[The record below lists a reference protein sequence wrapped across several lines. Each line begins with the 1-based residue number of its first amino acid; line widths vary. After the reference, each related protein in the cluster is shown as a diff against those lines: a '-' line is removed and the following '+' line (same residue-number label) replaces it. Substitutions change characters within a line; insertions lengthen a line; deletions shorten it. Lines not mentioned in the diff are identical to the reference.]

1 MKRLF
6 WSLAVVTLMA
16 APSSA
21 VAAIN
26 EPVKTDAGLVAGVA
40 GNSPDVRVF
49 KGIPFAAPP
58 VGPLRWKAPQPAA
71 KWDGVRKA
79 EAFGPRCMQGGGG
92 DGRGREGAPPPP
104 PTSEDCL
111 YVNIWT
117 AAASASAKLP
127 VMVWS
132 YGGAFTG
139 GSGSLP
145 GYDGEA
151 LAKKGVVFV
160 TYNYRLGPFGFYAHP
175 ELTKES
181 GRNASGNYGV
191 MDLAAALKWVQANI
205 GAFGGD
211 PGRVTLVGESA
222 GAALASVLAGSK
234 EGRGL
239 YHRVIAQSASWSGV
253 RMEKM
258 MTLAEAEQAGKDA
271 AAKIG
276 AATLADLRV
285 KPADE
290 IMKMPGGRPIVD
302 GWYVTEDL
310 STTYAKGRQTDV
322 DVLVGSNENEAGF
335 AFFGVPKG
343 TAAEFT
349 AQIKDRFADRSAEFL
364 RIYPAGS
371 DAESNAAQV
380 KSFND
385 EVAWN
390 MRSWALSQ
398 SKQRKSKAY
407 LYYFTKV
414 PPANGNQP
422 SRGAIHTAEIPYAL
436 GNGPRT
442 WTDGDRALSETMT
455 SYWVNFAASGTPN
468 GKGLP
473 VWPEFKGANGKS
485 MILGDKVEA
494 GEPLDAQRIALY
506 DFAFGRMMS
515 ATAPTRSTA
524 GN

>member
-1 MKRLF
+1 M
-6 WSLAVVTLMA
+6 
-16 APSSA
+16 
-21 VAAIN
+21 
-26 EPVKTDAGLVAGVA
+26 
-40 GNSPDVRVF
+40 F

-92 DGRGREGAPPPP
+92 GGRGREGAPPPP

-139 GSGSLP
+139 GAGSLP

-205 GAFGGD
+205 AAFGGD

-222 GAALASVLAGSK
+222 GAALESVLAGSK

-276 AATLADLRV
+276 AAYARG
-285 KPADE
+285 PA
-290 IMKMPGGRPIVD
+290 
-302 GWYVTEDL
+302 
-310 STTYAKGRQTDV
+310 RQ
-322 DVLVGSNENEAGF
+322 
-335 AFFGVPKG
+335 
-343 TAAEFT
+343 
-349 AQIKDRFADRSAEFL
+349 
-364 RIYPAGS
+364 
-371 DAESNAAQV
+371 
-380 KSFND
+380 
-385 EVAWN
+385 
-390 MRSWALSQ
+390 
-398 SKQRKSKAY
+398 
-407 LYYFTKV
+407 
-414 PPANGNQP
+414 
-422 SRGAIHTAEIPYAL
+422 SR
-436 GNGPRT
+436 
-442 WTDGDRALSETMT
+442 
-455 SYWVNFAASGTPN
+455 
-468 GKGLP
+468 
-473 VWPEFKGANGKS
+473 
-485 MILGDKVEA
+485 
-494 GEPLDAQRIALY
+494 
-506 DFAFGRMMS
+506 
-515 ATAPTRSTA
+515 PTRS
-524 GN
+524 

>member
-1 MKRLF
+1 MKKALLTASVLF
-6 WSLAVVTLMA
+6 VATAASAAVT
-16 APSSA
+16 
-21 VAAIN
+21 

-40 GNSPDVRVF
+40 GNNPDVRVF

-92 DGRGREGAPPPP
+92 GGRGREGAPPPP

-117 AAASASAKLP
+117 AAPSASAKLP

-139 GSGSLP
+139 GAGSLP

-181 GRNASGNYGV
+181 GRKASGNYGV

-205 GAFGGD
+205 AAFGGD

-222 GAALASVLAGSK
+222 GAALESVLAGSK

-239 YHRVIAQSASWSGV
+239 YHRIIAQSASWSGV

-258 MTLAEAEQAGKDA
+258 MTLAEAEQAGRDA
-271 AAKIG
+271 ALKIG
-276 AATLADLRV
+276 ADTLAGLRA

-290 IMKMPGGRPIVD
+290 IMKMAAAAARSWTAGTSPRICRRP
-302 GWYVTEDL
+302 TRR
-310 STTYAKGRQTDV
+310 AGRQMWTCSS
-322 DVLVGSNENEAGF
+322 GRTRTKPAS
-335 AFFGVPKG
+335 
-343 TAAEFT
+343 
-349 AQIKDRFADRSAEFL
+349 RSSASRKE
-364 RIYPAGS
+364 RRRNSPR
-371 DAESNAAQV
+371 
-380 KSFND
+380 
-385 EVAWN
+385 
-390 MRSWALSQ
+390 RS
-398 SKQRKSKAY
+398 
-407 LYYFTKV
+407 
-414 PPANGNQP
+414 
-422 SRGAIHTAEIPYAL
+422 
-436 GNGPRT
+436 
-442 WTDGDRALSETMT
+442 
-455 SYWVNFAASGTPN
+455 
-468 GKGLP
+468 
-473 VWPEFKGANGKS
+473 
-485 MILGDKVEA
+485 
-494 GEPLDAQRIALY
+494 RIA
-506 DFAFGRMMS
+506 S
-515 ATAPTRSTA
+515 PIAPPSS
-524 GN
+524 

>member
-1 MKRLF
+1 MKQALLSVVAF
-6 WSLAVVTLMA
+6 LVAGVASAAVT
-16 APSSA
+16 
-21 VAAIN
+21 
-26 EPVKTDAGLVAGVA
+26 EPVKTDGGLVSGAAGA
-40 GNSPDVRVF
+40 SPEVRVF
-49 KGIPFAAPP
+49 KGIPYAAPP
-58 VGPLRWKAPQPAA
+58 VGPLRWKAPQPAP
-71 KWDGVRKA
+71 KWDGVRA
-79 EAFGPRCMQGGGG
+79 ATAFGPRCMQGGGG
-92 DGRGREGAPPPP
+92 GGRGREGAPPPP

-111 YVNIWT
+111 SVNIWT
-117 AAASASAKLP
+117 AAASSSARLP

-139 GSGSLP
+139 GAGSLP

-160 TYNYRLGPFGFYAHP
+160 TYNYRLGAFGFFAHP

-191 MDLAAALKWVQANI
+191 MDLAAVLKWVQANI
-205 GAFGGD
+205 AGFGGD
-211 PGRVTLVGESA
+211 PARVTLVGESA
-222 GAALASVLAGSK
+222 GAALESVLVGSK

-239 YHRVIAQSASWSGV
+239 YHRVIAESASWSGV

-258 MTLAEAEQAGKDA
+258 QTLAEAEQIGKDA

-276 AATLADLRV
+276 ASSLAELRA

-290 IMKMPGGRPIVD
+290 ILKIPGGRPIVD

-310 STTYAKGRQTDV
+310 STTYARGRQADV

-349 AQIKDRFADRSAEFL
+349 AQIKDRFGNKAAEFL
-364 RIYPAGS
+364 KLYPAGS
-371 DAESNAAQV
+371 DAESNTAQV

-398 SKQRKSKAY
+398 SKQKKGKAY
-407 LYYFTKV
+407 VYYFTKV

-436 GNGPRT
+436 GNGARN
-442 WTDGDRALSETMT
+442 WTDSDRALSETMT
-455 SYWVNFAASGTPN
+455 SYWVNFAAAGNPN
-468 GKGLP
+468 GPGLP
-473 VWPEFKGANGKS
+473 AWPEFKGASGKT

-494 GEPLDAQRIALY
+494 GEPIGAAQVALY
-506 DFAFGRMMS
+506 DFAFSRMMS
-515 ATAPTRSTA
+515 S

>member
-1 MKRLF
+1 MKRFMFGAAVL
-6 WSLAVVTLMA
+6 LAA
-16 APSSA
+16 AAAS
-21 VAAIN
+21 AAIT
-26 EPVKTDAGLVAGVA
+26 EPVKLDAGMVSGAA
-40 GNSPDVRVF
+40 GNDAAVRVF
-49 KGIPFAAPP
+49 KGIPYAAPP
-58 VGPLRWKAPQPAA
+58 VGPLRWKAPQPAV
-71 KWDGVRKA
+71 KWDGVRRA
-79 EAFGPRCMQGGGG
+79 EAFGPRCMQGGG
-92 DGRGREGAPPPP
+92 GRGREGAPPPP

-117 AAASASAKLP
+117 PAASASAKLP

-139 GSGSLP
+139 GAGSLP

-191 MDLAAALKWVQANI
+191 MDLAAALTWVQVNI
-205 GAFGGD
+205 AAFGGD

-222 GAALASVLAGSK
+222 GAALESVLVGSK

-258 MTLAEAEQAGKDA
+258 QTLAEAEQAGKDA

-276 AATLADLRV
+276 AATLTDLRA
-285 KPADE
+285 KSADD
-290 IMKMPGGRPIVD
+290 IMKMAAYGGRPIVD

-349 AQIKDRFADRSAEFL
+349 AQVKDRFADRSAEFL

-398 SKQRKSKAY
+398 SKQRKAKAY

-422 SRGAIHTAEIPYAL
+422 NRGAIHTAEIPYAL

-442 WTDGDRALSETMT
+442 WTDSDRALSETMT
-455 SYWVNFAASGTPN
+455 SYWVNFAAGGTPN

-473 VWPEFKGANGKS
+473 LWPEFKGANGKS
-485 MILGDKVEA
+485 MILGDKVEP
-494 GEPLDAQRIALY
+494 GESLDAQRIALY
-506 DFAFGRMMS
+506 DVAFSRMMS
-515 ATAPTRSTA
+515 PRTA

>member
-1 MKRLF
+1 MVMTQRFGALAVAGLLAGG
-6 WSLAVVTLMA
+6 SLASAAVT
-16 APSSA
+16 
-21 VAAIN
+21 
-26 EPVKTDAGLVAGVA
+26 EPVKTDAGLVSGVA
-40 GNSPDVRVF
+40 GTNPDVRVF
-49 KGIPFAAPP
+49 KGIPYAAPP
-58 VGPLRWKAPQPAA
+58 VGPLRWKAPQPAP

-79 EAFGPRCMQGGGG
+79 EAFGPRCMQAGGGG
-92 DGRGREGAPPPP
+92 GRGREGAPPPP

-111 YVNIWT
+111 SINIWT
-117 AAASASAKLP
+117 AASSTSAKLP

-139 GSGSLP
+139 GAGSLP

-151 LAKKGVVFV
+151 LARKGVVFV

-181 GRNASGNYGV
+181 GHHASGNYGV

-205 GAFGGD
+205 AAFGGD
-211 PGRVTLVGESA
+211 PARVTVVGESA
-222 GAALASVLAGSK
+222 GAALESVLAGSK

-239 YHRVIAQSASWSGV
+239 YHRIIAESASWSGV

-258 MTLAEAEQAGKDA
+258 QTLAEAEQAGQDA
-271 AAKIG
+271 ATKIG
-276 AATLADLRV
+276 AKTLAELRAR
-285 KPADE
+285 PADE

-310 STTYAKGRQTDV
+310 SITYARSRQADV

-343 TAAEFT
+343 TATEFT
-349 AQIKDRFADRSAEFL
+349 AQVKDRFGDRSAEFL
-364 RIYPAGS
+364 KLYPAATDS
-371 DAESNAAQV
+371 ESNAAQV

-398 SKQRKSKAY
+398 SKQRKGKAY
-407 LYYFTKV
+407 LYYFTRV
-414 PPANGNQP
+414 PPANGTQP

-436 GNGPRT
+436 GNGPRS
-442 WTDGDRALSETMT
+442 WTDADRALSETMT
-455 SYWVNFAASGTPN
+455 SYWANFAATGNPN

-473 VWPEFKGANGKS
+473 AWPEFKGPSGHA
-485 MILGDKVEA
+485 MILGDKVEP
-494 GEPLDAQRIALY
+494 GEPLDAARIALY
-506 DFAFGRMMS
+506 DYAFSRLMS
-515 ATAPTRSTA
+515 PKTTS

>member
-1 MKRLF
+1 MKHSSWLVALF
-6 WSLAVVTLMA
+6 GLLAA
-16 APSSA
+16 SS
-21 VAAIN
+21 VAAAGIT
-26 EPVKTDAGLVAGVA
+26 EPVKTDAGLVSGVA
-40 GNSPDVRVF
+40 GTNAQVRVY
-49 KGIPFAAPP
+49 KGIPYAAPP

-79 EAFGPRCMQGGGG
+79 EAFGPRCMQGGGAG
-92 DGRGREGAPPPP
+92 GRAGAPPPP

-111 YVNIWT
+111 YVNVWT
-117 AAASASAKLP
+117 AASSASAKLP

-139 GSGSLP
+139 GAGSLP

-151 LAKKGVVFV
+151 LAGKGAVFV

-175 ELTKES
+175 ELTRES
-181 GRNASGNYGV
+181 GHNASGNYGV

-205 GAFGGD
+205 AAFGGD

-222 GAALASVLAGSK
+222 GAALESVLVGSR

-239 YHRVIAQSASWSGV
+239 YHRVIGESASWSGV

-271 AAKIG
+271 AMKIG
-276 AATLADLRV
+276 ASSLAELRT

-290 IMKMPGGRPIVD
+290 IMKMAMYGGRPIVD

-310 STTYAKGRQTDV
+310 STTYAKGRQNDV

-349 AQIKDRFADRSAEFL
+349 AQIKDRFADRADQFL
-364 RIYPAGS
+364 KIYPAAS
-371 DAESNAAQV
+371 DAESNVAQV

-442 WTDGDRALSETMT
+442 WTDADRALSETMT
-455 SYWVNFAASGTPN
+455 SYWVNFATTGNPN
-468 GKGLP
+468 GKNLP
-473 VWPEFKGANGKS
+473 QWPEFKGASGKT

-494 GEPLDAQRIALY
+494 GEPLDASRIALY

-515 ATAPTRSTA
+515 PRTS

>member
-1 MKRLF
+1 MNRIS
-6 WSLAVVTLMA
+6 WSIAVVALLGVSSVVSA
-16 APSSA
+16 AVS
-21 VAAIN
+21 
-26 EPVKTDAGLVAGVA
+26 EPVRTDAGLVSGVA
-40 GNSPDVRVF
+40 GTNAEIRVF
-49 KGIPFAAPP
+49 KGIPYAAPP
-58 VGPLRWKAPQPAA
+58 VGPLRWKAPQPAS

-79 EAFGPRCMQGGGG
+79 EAFGPRCMQGGGAG
-92 DGRGREGAPPPP
+92 GRAGAPPPP

-111 YVNIWT
+111 YVNVWT
-117 AAASASAKLP
+117 AASSASAKLP

-132 YGGAFTG
+132 YGGAFTSG
-139 GSGSLP
+139 AGSLP

-151 LAKKGVVFV
+151 LAGKGVVFV

-175 ELTKES
+175 ELTRES
-181 GRNASGNYGV
+181 GHNASGNYGV

-205 GAFGGD
+205 AAFGGD

-222 GAALASVLAGSK
+222 GAALESVLVGSR

-239 YHRVIAQSASWSGV
+239 YHRVIGESASWSGV

-271 AAKIG
+271 AMKIG
-276 AATLADLRV
+276 ASSLAELRT

-290 IMKMPGGRPIVD
+290 IMKMAMYGGRPIVD

-310 STTYAKGRQTDV
+310 STTYAKGRQNDV

-349 AQIKDRFADRSAEFL
+349 AQIKDRFGDRSAEFL
-364 RIYPAGS
+364 KIYPAAS
-371 DAESNAAQV
+371 DAESNTAQV

-398 SKQRKSKAY
+398 SKQRKARSY

-414 PPANGNQP
+414 PPASGNQP

-442 WTDGDRALSETMT
+442 WTDSDRALSETMT
-455 SYWVNFAASGTPN
+455 SYWVNFATTGNPN
-468 GKGLP
+468 GKNLP
-473 VWPEFKGANGKS
+473 MWPAFKGASGQT
-485 MILGDKVEA
+485 MILGEKVEV
-494 GEPLDAQRIALY
+494 GEPLDASRIALY
-506 DFAFGRMMS
+506 DFALGRMMS
-515 ATAPTRSTA
+515 PRTS